1 MSNSSLRIIK
11 YWDLLRGDLSLT
23 RKIFVFIFLL
33 LLLYLPCTS
42 FAGQQY
48 TITAEEL
55 TALDSRLQ
63 QQEILINKSKAELN
77 NLKQQLTTSQ
87 QRLTEAKQQS
97 AQLQKQLDVLK
108 KTSQMQQGLIES
120 ANQSLARYE
129 EEMQAQQ
136 KKIKRERNTAYII
149 LAGAV
154 MLAIKN

>member
-1 MSNSSLRIIK
+1 M
-11 YWDLLRGDLSLT
+11 T

-149 LAGAV
+149 LAGVV

>member
-1 MSNSSLRIIK
+1 MKLKLI
-11 YWDLLRGDLSLT
+11 GG
-23 RKIFVFIFLL
+23 VMLL
-33 LLLYLPCTS
+33 LLLACSSCSTCS
-42 FAGQQY
+42 
-48 TITAEEL
+48 AERTYQIRETEL
-55 TALDSRLQ
+55 IRLEQ
-63 QQEILINKSKAELN
+63 RLKQQEILINKSKAELN

-87 QRLTEAKQQS
+87 QRLAEAKQQS

-136 KKIKRERNTAYII
+136 KKIKRERDTAYII
-149 LAGAV
+149 LAGVV